1 LDLKIPLKLNVV
13 NDPTKELLQFL
24 YGVGVINKQS
34 PSANC
39 YTMLM
44 RNLETEITIKASPA
58 EVWDILLNHE
68 AYAEWNPFIK
78 EISGP
83 AQPGEKL
90 LINIQPPDSKAMVFK
105 PLVLVNEKEKEFRW
119 IGKLFVKGIFDGE
132 HYFLL
137 ESVGPNETHFT
148 QGENFTG
155 ILSGLMM
162 KMIGKNTLS
171 GFESMNEALKKKAE
185 S

>member
-1 LDLKIPLKLNVV
+1 
-13 NDPTKELLQFL
+13 
-24 YGVGVINKQS
+24 
-34 PSANC
+34 
-39 YTMLM
+39 M
-44 RNLETEITIKASPA
+44 RNLETEITINASP
-58 EVWDILLNHE
+58 EVVWAILLDHS
-68 AYAEWNPFIK
+68 AYPEWNPFIK

-83 AQPGEKL
+83 AQPGENL
-90 LINIQPPDSKAMVFK
+90 LVNIQPPGSKGMEFK

-119 IGKLFVKGIFDGE
+119 IGKLLVKGIFDGE

-162 KMIGKNTLS
+162 KMIGKNTLL
-171 GFESMNEALKKKAE
+171 GFESMNDALKMKAE

>member
-1 LDLKIPLKLNVV
+1 MHNIYHMKKTLLVAAIVLLALFSVLIIINQTVV
-13 NDPTKELLQFL
+13 
-24 YGVGVINKQS
+24 
-34 PSANC
+34 
-39 YTMLM
+39 
-44 RNLETEITIKASPA
+44 RNIETEITINASPETVW
-58 EVWDILLNHE
+58 EVLLDHK
-68 AYAEWNPFIK
+68 AYPQWNPFIK
-78 EISGP
+78 EISGT

-90 LINIQPPDSKAMVFK
+90 VVSIKPPESKAMEFK

-119 IGKLFVKGIFDGE
+119 IGKLLVKGIFDGE

-137 ESVGPNETHFT
+137 ESLGPNETRFT

-162 KMIGKNTLS
+162 KMIGENTLK
-171 GFESMNEALKKKAE
+171 GFKSMNDALKVKAE

>member
-1 LDLKIPLKLNVV
+1 
-13 NDPTKELLQFL
+13 
-24 YGVGVINKQS
+24 
-34 PSANC
+34 
-39 YTMLM
+39 M
-44 RNLETEITIKASPA
+44 RNLETEITIKASSA
-58 EVWDILLNHE
+58 EVWDILVDHE

-83 AQPGEKL
+83 AQAGE
-90 LINIQPPDSKAMVFK
+90 NILVYLQLPDSKGMEFK

-119 IGKLFVKGIFDGE
+119 VGKLLVKGIFDGE

-137 ESVGPNETHFT
+137 ESVGPKETHFI

-155 ILSGLMM
+155 ILSGLMT

-171 GFESMNEALKKKAE
+171 GFELMNEALKKKAE